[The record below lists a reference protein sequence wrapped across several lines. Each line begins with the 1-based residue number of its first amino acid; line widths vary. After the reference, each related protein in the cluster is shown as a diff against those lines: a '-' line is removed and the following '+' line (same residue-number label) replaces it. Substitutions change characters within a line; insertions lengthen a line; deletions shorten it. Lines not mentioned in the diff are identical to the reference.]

1 MIALSKPS
9 IARWIA
15 EVRVSPPV
23 LSAGPLVALLA
34 LLALL
39 ATTATTVRAQDTLT
53 YARALTS
60 WIALPATPGYEEQAT
75 SRIASATRGF
85 SRDAQGNLVRR
96 VGSGS
101 PRRVLACGI
110 DEVGYAVSEITEDGF
125 LRVHASGNGRHS
137 PLWDQFHEG
146 QRVYVVGHGESVE
159 RYVPGVFAVRS
170 THLWRRR
177 GTDEAPATADSLW
190 VDVGARS
197 KADVARLG
205 IRLLDP
211 VHREWPAWTF
221 GDYVTGPAVGNRASC
236 AAIVAASQASAPQSG
251 ETIFVVSVQSRFN
264 FAGLSAVL
272 ARLGK
277 VDSLIVLDDALAR
290 TGTMLAG
297 PRATPWSVM
306 SRVEVTQSLA
316 ATPRTRWPG
325 TLVETMSESDLRDLF
340 ATVARLAGVA
350 GTPAPVRLARV
361 WAPPP
366 TSVLRDTL
374 SRYADLLSRLTDVY
388 SVSGHEAPMRDAV
401 REALPSW
408 ARDSAVT
415 DSAGNVVLAIG
426 PDRDTVAFVAHMDEI
441 GFEVSH
447 IAHDGTVSLRTRG
460 GFFNSLW
467 EGQTA
472 LLHLDDEKIPSR
484 DARSCGAAREGP
496 LRGVFVPRDSA
507 TRKQPTQ
514 LTAWFGADSAAL
526 ANAGVRVG
534 SSVTSYKCSA
544 RLSST
549 RFTARSIDDRAGSA
563 ALILALE
570 SIDRAK
576 LDRRVIFA
584 WSVREET
591 GLEGARSLAQTLGSN
606 VGRVYAID
614 TFVSSDSPLESSHF
628 AYAKLGEGPV
638 SRALDNSSVTPAD
651 EVDRLTRLARAG
663 RIPLQVGTTNGGN
676 DGSELARYG
685 AIDIAIGW
693 PSRYS
698 HSPVELLDVRDV
710 KSLARIIAALAT
722 SGGSR

>member
-9 IARWIA
+9 IARCTADVRRWIQIA
-15 EVRVSPPV
+15 SCAAAIV
-23 LSAGPLVALLA
+23 LPRAA
-34 LLALL
+34 
-39 ATTATTVRAQDTLT
+39 RAQDSLSYT
-53 YARALTS
+53 RALTT
-60 WIALPATPGYEEQAT
+60 WISLPATPGYEDQAT

-85 SRDAQGNLVRR
+85 TRDAQGNLVRR

-110 DEVGYAVSEITEDGF
+110 DEVGYAVSEITDDGF
-125 LRVHASGNGRHS
+125 LRVHAAGNGRRH

-146 QRVYVVGHGESVE
+146 QRIYVVGHASDVA

-177 GTDEAPATADSLW
+177 NADDAPATIDSLL
-190 VDVGARS
+190 VDVGAHSR
-197 KADVARLG
+197 ADVARLG
-205 IRLLDP
+205 IQLLDP

-221 GDYVTGPAVGNRASC
+221 AEQVSGPAAGNRASC
-236 AAIVAASQASAPQSG
+236 AAIVAASQAAAPTSG

-264 FAGLSAVL
+264 FAGLTSVL
-272 ARLGK
+272 ARVGP

-290 TGTMLAG
+290 AGTILAG
-297 PRATPWSVM
+297 PRASPWSALARIQVA
-306 SRVEVTQSLA
+306 TSLA
-316 ATPRTRWPG
+316 TTPRTRWPG

-340 ATVARLAGVA
+340 ATVARLAGVP

-366 TSVLRDTL
+366 TSVLHDTL

-401 REALPSW
+401 REALPVW
-408 ARDSAVT
+408 ARDSATV
-415 DSAGNVVLAIG
+415 DSAGNLVLALG

-441 GFEVSH
+441 GFDVTH
-447 IAHDGTVSLRTRG
+447 IARDGTVSLRTRG

-472 LLHLDDEKIPSR
+472 LLHRADDRIPSR

-507 TRKQPTQ
+507 ARKQPAQ
-514 LTAWFGADSAAL
+514 LNAWFGLDSAAL
-526 ANAGVRVG
+526 VGAGVTVG

-544 RLSST
+544 RLAST
-549 RFTARSIDDRAGSA
+549 RFTGRAIDDRAGSA

-570 SIDRAK
+570 LLDRSK
-576 LDRRVIFA
+576 LDNKVIFA
-584 WSVREET
+584 WSTREEI
-591 GLEGARSLAQTLGSN
+591 GLEGAKALAQELGPN

-628 AYAKLGEGPV
+628 ASAKLGDGAV
-638 SRALDNSSVTPAD
+638 SRALDNSSVTPPE
-651 EVDRLTRLARAG
+651 EVDRLTKVARVA

-685 AIDIAIGW
+685 AIDDALGW

-698 HSPVELLDVRDV
+698 HSPVELLDLRDV
-710 KSLARIIAALAT
+710 RSLARIIATLAA
-722 SGGSR
+722 GSQR